1 VVDVAPRVGLA
12 AGSVKLAIFECSTVK
27 DPVCKDAMKSGDP
40 LPVSSQVSARCTLAI
55 LILCSVAF
63 TLVGSLV
70 PFEFRSRPIKEVGD
84 SFAWAMANRIAIQ
97 SRSDGIANVLLGVP
111 LGFSI
116 LGIACVQRCLTVAAI
131 AMRVLIALIASMA
144 FAAIVEFLQLY
155 APLRTCCASDVLAQ
169 GVGAMIGMG
178 VWLEF
183 GQRWMDSVH
192 GIASGGGP
200 AGHFLSASFLLL
212 AFTQALP
219 FDLSLSPY
227 EAYYKFHNGGVRTI
241 PFQELQISS
250 CEENWARAASQL
262 KLAALYLPVGLF
274 AGVLSARFWA
284 LRQARIAVLASG
296 VLAVIL
302 ESAQILV
309 RSRTT
314 SATEALI
321 GAGATLIGWWL
332 TVRRCERGWPG
343 GLWPIL
349 LASWLAALAVASL
362 QPFAVAEVICRFDW
376 VPGSPLQSGNPLV
389 ALDEMLGKLVLFG
402 LGGALVASTGF
413 DELSGRVLVAALCVG
428 LSVAAA
434 CEIAQLSM
442 AGQTSC
448 ITDVILGGVGALGGA
463 WITIAVSRA
472 DRKAGVQTDG

>member
-1 VVDVAPRVGLA
+1 
-12 AGSVKLAIFECSTVK
+12 
-27 DPVCKDAMKSGDP
+27 MKPGDP
-40 LPVSSQVSARCTLAI
+40 LPLSSPVSARCTLVI

-111 LGFSI
+111 LGFLI
-116 LGIACVQRCLTVAAI
+116 LGIACVERCLSAAAI
-131 AMRVLIALIASMA
+131 AMRVLIALIGSMA

-169 GVGAMIGMG
+169 GVGAMIGMV
-178 VWLEF
+178 VWLAF
-183 GQRWMDSVH
+183 GQRWMDSVR
-192 GIASGGGP
+192 GVASG
-200 AGHFLSASFLLL
+200 AGLAGYFLSASILLL

-227 EAYYKFHNGGVRTI
+227 GASYKLHNGGVQTI
-241 PFQELQISS
+241 PFLEFQISS

-274 AGVLSARFWA
+274 AGVLSARFRA
-284 LRQARIAVLASG
+284 LRQARIALLSSG
-296 VLAVIL
+296 ALAVIL

-309 RSRTT
+309 RSRST
-314 SATEALI
+314 SVTEALI

-349 LASWLAALAVASL
+349 LTAWLAALGVASL
-362 QPFAVAEVICRFDW
+362 QPFTVAEILCPFDW
-376 VPGSPLQSGNPLV
+376 VPGLPLVTGNPLV
-389 ALDEMLGKLVLFG
+389 ALDEMLAKLVLFG
-402 LGGALVASTGF
+402 LGGALVASAGF
-413 DELSGRVLVAALCVG
+413 DESSGPALVAALCVG
-428 LSVAAA
+428 LFVAAA

-442 AGQTSC
+442 AGHTPC
-448 ITDVILGGVGALGGA
+448 ITDVILGGVGALSGA
-463 WITIAVSRA
+463 WITIAVRRA